1 MASHIHTIHILGDQV
16 LSKFHSV
23 MLLSHEARGP
33 FEGHKDG
40 SWWDRIVN
48 TFNAK
53 PNVAIVGP
61 LISCEVAPHVQSH
74 GLTFRSDKVLHILSE
89 FHPQKS
95 KRNKDEVLEIAVTT
109 SALALGYQI
118 SSLAYARQ
126 WNRTV
131 FDGKC
136 HISRGNYAIHSE
148 NPVSWCDFSPESSL
162 FMRWGGETLTRRGF
176 YCQQTMDLILGA
188 STAVADL
195 NPDLHLTLPETNMN
209 GPLHDLVKEMDLERW
224 HDRTGGVAGTVCFLV
239 RTSSSLGRQKVPQ
252 KHLDKATSVDM
263 DLDVFIPTLMRQT
276 SPSWEAYFFVT
287 DDQPFDAELQE
298 ILSSHRDNRL
308 HFLDIDKKFRP
319 KYHPVDA
326 AYPASDEA
334 LRLIMQKPQ
343 CTRLSVTNG
352 DNAYGSEVVA
362 NILSPTATKADLIL
376 LPLDTR
382 YFAAEGCRERRAEL
396 GNEGYDGYC
405 TYFEERHLQNRY
417 GFARRSQPIM
427 GQVDVAS
434 VFIDRDK
441 IVDTGVFFNAF
452 SSAKVNT
459 TCVGCQDGTWVE
471 TM

>member
-1 MASHIHTIHILGDQV
+1 MLVIRALFLLVVITHTFLVAVTFVEDSSLQSHILKYVGNQTVPSSRRSIVIYRVGEVLRDGSYDVYENNIKFFSAAIVAHAASAKHQAIYVFRVVGGKRNKLVRYLPQNLPHVILSKCHSHTAKDMASHIHTIHILGDQV
-16 LSKFHSV
+16 LSKFYSV

-40 SWWDRIVN
+40 SWWDRIIN
-48 TFNAK
+48 TFNTK
-53 PNVAIVGP
+53 PKVAIVGP

-136 HISRGNYAIHSE
+136 HISQGNYAIHSE

-224 HDRTGGVAGTVCFLV
+224 HDHTGGVGGTVCFLV
-239 RTSSSLGRQKVPQ
+239 RTSSNLGRQKVPQ

-263 DLDVFIPTLMRQT
+263 DLDVFIP
-276 SPSWEAYFFVT
+276 S
-287 DDQPFDAELQE
+287 
-298 ILSSHRDNRL
+298 
-308 HFLDIDKKFRP
+308 
-319 KYHPVDA
+319 KY
-326 AYPASDEA
+326 
-334 LRLIMQKPQ
+334 
-343 CTRLSVTNG
+343 TR
-352 DNAYGSEVVA
+352 
-362 NILSPTATKADLIL
+362 
-376 LPLDTR
+376 
-382 YFAAEGCRERRAEL
+382 
-396 GNEGYDGYC
+396 
-405 TYFEERHLQNRY
+405 TYEHMYICISIF
-417 GFARRSQPIM
+417 
-427 GQVDVAS
+427 
-434 VFIDRDK
+434 
-441 IVDTGVFFNAF
+441 
-452 SSAKVNT
+452 
-459 TCVGCQDGTWVE
+459 
-471 TM
+471 